1 VHLVKVLIL
10 GITGFAGRAALNMFS
25 SQGLKDIS
33 GTYRHSTANRG
44 ISKLNG
50 EPSLYECDI
59 NEAVSI
65 ENVLNEIKP
74 DIIFHF
80 CSYVSVFSSLKN
92 PTSTYQTNVIGTIN
106 LLEAVKKVVP
116 LAKVLLPGSAEQ
128 YGFVSEKKMPIKE
141 TYSLNPANPYA
152 VSKKHQEEIGLYYYK
167 QFGLNLYF
175 TRTFHCTGPYQPIGF
190 VCSDIAKQI
199 VGVERDVSS
208 SIKIGNLDAK
218 RDFTDIR
225 DVVAAY
231 WQIIND
237 GVPGQIYN
245 VCVGKS
251 ISIQNILDK
260 LIGFSGKNIQTT
272 IDQSKLRKS
281 DVPDFIGCNTKL
293 KKIGW
298 TPKYTIEQS
307 LEDLLNRTR
316 AGSYEL

>member
-1 VHLVKVLIL
+1 VKVLIL
-10 GITGFAGRAALNMFS
+10 GITGFAGRAALNMLA
-25 SQGLKDIS
+25 SQGLEDIS

-59 NEAVSI
+59 NDAVSI

-74 DIIFHF
+74 DVIFHF

-92 PTSTYQTNVIGTIN
+92 PTSTLQTNVIGTIN

-128 YGFVSEKKMPIKE
+128 YGFVSDEKMPIKE
-141 TYSLNPANPYA
+141 SYPLNPVNPYA
-152 VSKKHQEEIGLYYYK
+152 ISKKHQEEIGLYYFK

-199 VGVERDVSS
+199 IRVEKGISS
-208 SIKIGNLDAK
+208 SIKIGNLEAK

-225 DVVAAY
+225 DVVEAY
-231 WQIIND
+231 WQIINE
-237 GVPGQIYN
+237 GAPGEIYN

-260 LIGFSGKNIQTT
+260 LIIISGRNIPT
-272 IDQSKLRKS
+272 IVDQSKLRKS
-281 DVPDFIGCNTKL
+281 DVPDFIGYNSKL
-293 KKIGW
+293 KNIGW
-298 TPKYTIEQS
+298 APKFTIEQS
-307 LEDLLNRTR
+307 LEDLLSWIR
-316 AGSYEL
+316 AGEHE

>member
-1 VHLVKVLIL
+1 MKVLIL
-10 GITGFAGRAALNMFS
+10 GITGFAGRAALNMLA
-25 SQGLKDIS
+25 SQGLEDIS

-59 NEAVSI
+59 NDAVSI

-74 DIIFHF
+74 DVIVHF
-80 CSYVSVFSSLKN
+80 CSYVAVFSSLKN
-92 PTSTYQTNVIGTIN
+92 PTSTLQTNVIGTIN

-128 YGFVSEKKMPIKE
+128 YGFVSDEKMPIKE
-141 TYSLNPANPYA
+141 SYPLNPVNPYA
-152 VSKKHQEEIGLYYYK
+152 ISKKHQEEIGLYYFK

-199 VGVERDVSS
+199 ISVEKGISS
-208 SIKIGNLDAK
+208 SIKIGNLEAK

-225 DVVAAY
+225 DVVEAY
-231 WQIIND
+231 WQILNE
-237 GVPGQIYN
+237 GAPGEIYN

-260 LIGFSGKNIQTT
+260 LIIFSGRNIPT
-272 IDQSKLRKS
+272 IVDQSKLRKS
-281 DVPDFIGCNTKL
+281 DVPDFIGYNRKL
-293 KKIGW
+293 KNIGW
-298 TPKYTIEQS
+298 TPKFTIEQS
-307 LEDLLNRTR
+307 LEDLLSWIR
-316 AGSYEL
+316 AGEHE